1 MTWVFFLLTTNTVTL
16 ALLILLIINYRTLD
30 QKNKARINELETL
43 KKDNLTKLSDLSHD
57 LRTPL
62 NAIMGY
68 TSLLSNKIHGDISD
82 KQKQSLERIAKNA
95 SRILT
100 IIEDYFSKM
109 TGES

>member
-30 QKNKARINELETL
+30 QKNKARIKELETL
-43 KKDNLTKLSDLSHD
+43 KKENLAKLSDLSHD

-68 TSLLSNKIHGDISD
+68 TSLMANKIHGDISD
-82 KQKQSLERIAKNA
+82 KQKNSLDRISKSAA
-95 SRILT
+95 RILT